1 MSHVRC
7 WIKNP
12 LAVYTGTDACAANG
26 VVVSGSRIVEL
37 VATGTEPSHYDSSFD
52 ASGLVLTPGLIN
64 THHHFFQTLT
74 RALPQALNKELFPW
88 LLSLY
93 KVWVNLDEAMLAS
106 ATRLAMAELM
116 LSGCTTATDH
126 HYLFPPGLEHAI
138 DIQARAAEHMGM
150 RAMLTRGSMSLSEKD
165 GGLPP
170 DRAVQPEQFIIDDS
184 QRLIQRYHD
193 SRDGAM
199 LQIALAPCS
208 PFSISPDLMR
218 ESARMATR
226 FDVRLHTHLCET
238 FDEEAFCL
246 ERFGLRPVDYLEDVG
261 WLTNRTWLAHGI
273 HFNDEEIARLG
284 KAGVGVAHCPSSNML
299 LASGICRAR
308 ELEQAGS
315 PVGLAVDGSA
325 SNDGS
330 NMINEL
336 RQSLFIQRL
345 RYGSANVSHLDVWR
359 YATAG
364 SAACLG
370 RDDIGSL
377 SVGKQADIA
386 LFSLDDIRFA
396 GAHDPLAALVLCG
409 AQKATHVM
417 VAGHWKVRDGKLT
430 EMDVDELIANQQ
442 QQATR
447 LVRGIQ

>member
-1 MSHVRC
+1 MSHLHC

-12 LAVYTGTDACAANG
+12 LAVYTGTDQCAANG
-26 VVVSGSRIVEL
+26 VVVCGTRITEL
-37 VATGTEPSHYDSSFD
+37 VAAGTAPTHYDTCVD

-74 RALPQALNKELFPW
+74 RALPAALNQELFPW

-93 KVWVNLDEAMLAS
+93 RVWVNLDEAMLAAAS
-106 ATRLAMAELM
+106 RLAMAELL
-116 LSGCTTATDH
+116 LSGCTTAADH

-138 DIQARAAEHMGM
+138 DIQARAAADMGL
-150 RAMLTRGSMSLSEKD
+150 RAVLTRGSMSLSEKD

-208 PFSISPDLMR
+208 PFSITPELMR
-218 ESARMATR
+218 ESARMARR
-226 FDVRLHTHLCET
+226 FDVRLHTHLGET
-238 FDEEAFCL
+238 LDEETFCL

-261 WLTNRTWLAHGI
+261 WLGPRTWLAHGI
-273 HFNDEEIARLG
+273 HFNPDEIRRLG
-284 KAGVGVAHCPSSNML
+284 QAGVGVAHCPSSNML

-330 NMINEL
+330 NMISEL
-336 RQSLFIQRL
+336 RQALFIQRL
-345 RYGSANVSHLDVWR
+345 RYGSAQVSHLDVWR

-370 RDDIGSL
+370 RSDIGSL
-377 SVGKQADIA
+377 AVGKQADLA
-386 LFSLDDIRFA
+386 LFGLDDIRFA

-409 AQKATHVM
+409 AQQATHVM
-417 VAGHWKVRDGKLT
+417 VAGQWQVRDGQLVDK
-430 EMDVDELIANQQ
+430 DVQELIAEQRR
-442 QQATR
+442 QAQR
-447 LVRGIQ
+447 LVG

>member
-1 MSHVRC
+1 MSHLHC

-12 LAVYTGTDACAANG
+12 LAVYTGTDQCAANG
-26 VVVSGSRIVEL
+26 VVVCGSRITGL
-37 VATGTEPSHYDSSFD
+37 VAAGTAPAHYDTCVD

-74 RALPQALNKELFPW
+74 RALPAALNKELFPW

-93 KVWVNLDEAMLAS
+93 RVWVNLDEAMLAAAS
-106 ATRLAMAELM
+106 RLAMAELL
-116 LSGCTTATDH
+116 LSGCTTAADH

-138 DIQARAAEHMGM
+138 DIQAAAAADMGLRAV
-150 RAMLTRGSMSLSEKD
+150 LTRGSMSLSEKD

-208 PFSISPDLMR
+208 PFSITPELMR
-218 ESARMATR
+218 ESARMAQR

-238 FDEEAFCL
+238 LDEETFCL

-261 WLTNRTWLAHGI
+261 WLGPRTWLAHGI
-273 HFNDEEIARLG
+273 HFSTDEIARLG
-284 KAGVGVAHCPSSNML
+284 RAGVGIAHCPSSNML

-308 ELEQAGS
+308 ELEQAGC

-330 NMINEL
+330 TMINEL
-336 RQSLFIQRL
+336 RQALFIQRL
-345 RYGSANVSHLDVWR
+345 RYGSAQVSHLDVWR

-370 RDDIGSL
+370 RSDIGSL
-377 SVGKQADIA
+377 AVGKQADLA
-386 LFSLDDIRFA
+386 LFSLDAIRFA

-409 AQKATHVM
+409 AQQATHVM
-417 VAGHWKVRDGKLT
+417 VAGQWQVRDGQLVDK
-430 EMDVDELIANQQ
+430 DVAELIGEQRR
-442 QQATR
+442 QARR
-447 LVRGIQ
+447 LVG